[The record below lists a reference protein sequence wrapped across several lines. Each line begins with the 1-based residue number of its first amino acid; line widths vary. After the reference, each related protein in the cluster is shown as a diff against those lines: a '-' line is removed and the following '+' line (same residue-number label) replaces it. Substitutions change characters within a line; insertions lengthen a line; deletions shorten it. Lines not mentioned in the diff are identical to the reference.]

1 MVKGIVNVAFED
13 INEQED
19 IERQFK
25 IAAAFFNQFPDEVK
39 LYRATQEDRHD
50 YFSNNKLLKEYYD
63 QHLQFIQSSF
73 IKVNGKPSILMLAS
87 EKGFNVL
94 GKGTSGKVKLAIDE
108 HENIYA
114 VKISPKISTRRF
126 SGGLQYDTFFKLAE
140 AENRK
145 SKDLHS
151 APDADLLTRVV
162 DNKSKIYAVQYY
174 LGETLSK
181 KLRRNDLS
189 FDQRMD
195 LAIKIASK
203 VHELHTGSLSQT
215 GQCYA
220 HLDLK
225 PDNITIDEK
234 GEVHLVDLGSA
245 VAITDH
251 AAYELKGTPLYFPIN
266 SDQLFETDSAQKA
279 QAILDAKGP
288 VFCDL
293 AALRRIFFLPERII
307 SENSEYCSIFRKED
321 FDQMSVTLQA
331 RLNTDYVES
340 FAQEEAID
348 LVGAL
353 ISESIQTIAC
363 VTYHAQRNSLVSED
377 SVEGL
382 SFSISAGSI
391 FPDQEHKP

>member
-1 MVKGIVNVAFED
+1 MVKDIVNIAFAD
-13 INEQED
+13 INEQAD

-25 IAAAFFNQFPDEVK
+25 IAQDFFNQFPDEVK
-39 LYRATQEDRHD
+39 LYRATQEDRDD
-50 YFSNNKLLKEYYD
+50 YFSDNKFLKEYYD

-73 IKVNGKPSILMLAS
+73 IKVNGKPNILMLAS

-94 GKGTSGKVKLAIDE
+94 GKGTSGKVKLAIDP
-108 HENIYA
+108 HQNIYA
-114 VKISPKISTRRF
+114 IKISPKISTRRF
-126 SGGLQYDTFFKLAE
+126 SGGLQYNTFFKLAE

-145 SKDLHS
+145 SKDLRS

-189 FDQRMD
+189 FNQRMD

-220 HLDLK
+220 HCDLK

-266 SDQLFETDSAQKA
+266 SDQLFESDSAKKA
-279 QAILDAKGP
+279 QEILDENGP

-293 AALRRIFFLPERII
+293 IALKRILFLSDTMT
-307 SENSEYCSIFRKED
+307 SENSECCSIFRKKD
-321 FDQMSVTLQA
+321 FDQMSLVLQA
-331 RLNTDYVES
+331 RLSTDCVES
-340 FAQEEAID
+340 SLREEAID

-353 ISESIQTIAC
+353 ISESIQEIAC
-363 VTYHAQRNSLVSED
+363 VTYQAHRDSLVSED

-382 SFSISAGSI
+382 SSSDASILPWSRPTS
-391 FPDQEHKP
+391 